1 MLFVARRHGKV
12 IRLAL
17 PIMLGMLS
25 QSMLNLIDAA
35 LVGQLGEV
43 ALAGVGVGGYAMFML
58 TALVFGLSSSVQSQ
72 TAQRTGACHVNVV
85 HPLQSGLFLGCAMAL
100 PLSLLAWWQAP
111 LLIGL
116 INQIDDVQR
125 VAVDYFRWRVMS
137 LTAIALTLCF
147 RGYWNGRQ
155 QTHLYL
161 RIIFAVHILNVVASA
176 CLIYGLAGLPKMG
189 PSGAGAGTTLSL
201 LAGLIMWWWVSTK
214 RTSSQQFLT
223 LLPCVATLRT
233 TWTLAAPHSLQQ
245 FLFAAGYAVLFWL
258 LSQLGT
264 ASVAVGHV
272 LINLSLLLILPGV
285 GVGVAAMSL
294 VGEALGRDAQQ
305 EAHRWG
311 LDALRVAWL
320 LLVILAL
327 PMLLMPEYVLNIF
340 FSSSELVRLGKLP
353 LQLTGLM
360 IVLDAAALVLAQA
373 LMGAGAQRTVMLLTL
388 GMQWL
393 LFLPLAWW
401 VGIGLDQ
408 GLLGIWL
415 MQLCYR
421 LINSVGF
428 LWVWQR
434 RRWLAPTFIK
444 GAMSAAPSK

>member
-1 MLFVARRHGKV
+1 MLLANRHGKV
-12 IRLAL
+12 LRLAL

-35 LVGQLGEV
+35 LVGHLGEV

-58 TALVFGLSSSVQSQ
+58 TAVVFGLSSSVQSQ
-72 TAQRTGACHVNVV
+72 TAQRVGAAHRHIA
-85 HPLQSGLFLGCAMAL
+85 HPLNSGLLIGFAISL
-100 PLSLLAWWQAP
+100 PLSLWAWWQAP
-111 LLIGL
+111 LLMGL
-116 INQIDDVQR
+116 ISQADEVQS
-125 VAVDYFRWRVMS
+125 VAVDYFRWRVVS
-137 LTAIALTLCF
+137 LIAIALTLCF

-155 QTHLYL
+155 QTQLYL
-161 RIIFAVHILNVVASA
+161 RIIVSVHLINVAASA
-176 CLIYGLAGLPKMG
+176 GLIYGLAGLPQMG
-189 PSGAGAGTTLSL
+189 ASGAGAGTTLSL
-201 LAGLIMWWWVSTK
+201 FVGLVVWCWVSTQSLSF
-214 RTSSQQFLT
+214 RHFLQQ
-223 LLPCVATLRT
+223 LPRIATLRT
-233 TWTLAAPHSLQQ
+233 TLALAVLHSLQQ
-245 FLFAAGYAVLFWL
+245 FLFAAGYALLIGL

-294 VGEALGRDAQQ
+294 VGEALGRDAQY

-320 LLVILAL
+320 LLVVLAL
-327 PMLLMPEYVLNIF
+327 PMLLLPEQVLALF
-340 FSSSELVRLGKLP
+340 FTNSELVALGKLP
-353 LQLTGLM
+353 LQLTGVM

-393 LFLPLAWW
+393 LFLPMAWW
-401 VGIGLDQ
+401 VGIGLNQ

-415 MQLCYR
+415 MQLLYR
-421 LINSVGF
+421 LINSAGF

-434 RRWLAPTFIK
+434 RRWLAPAF
-444 GAMSAAPSK
+444 